1 VSAVELADL
10 IVKLDDMSPVQIRV
24 TVGVLRLMTSNFALP
39 ARQRT
44 IARRLL
50 TLIDSLE
57 D

>member
-1 VSAVELADL
+1 MSAIELADL
-10 IVKLDDMSPVQIRV
+10 IVRLDDLSPVQIRV
-24 TVGVLRLMTSNFALP
+24 TTGVLRLMTENFALP

-50 TLIDSLE
+50 TLINSLE

>member
-1 VSAVELADL
+1 MSAVELAEI
-10 IVKLDDMSPVQIRV
+10 IVRLDDLSPVQIRV
-24 TVGVLRLMTSNFALP
+24 TTGVLKLMTENFALP

-50 TLIDSLE
+50 TLIRSLE

>member
-1 VSAVELADL
+1 MSAVELADL
-10 IVKLDDMSPVQIRV
+10 IVRLDDLSPAQIRV
-24 TVGVLRLMTSNFALP
+24 TMGVLTLMTKNFALP

-50 TLIDSLE
+50 TLIRSLE